1 MKIKYYPYQPHCFAF
16 GGFDLQM
23 LNALKAVNKLGVTA
37 TKFDLW
43 DLNDDFDIVHLW
55 GVGPHNYQ
63 LIEWSKKAEKKIVA
77 TLLLPYFD
85 TIRLKLSYCKHF
97 LTSDQKQ
104 YRTYLNFIDK
114 LVVVNELQLSILNKY
129 FKVPV
134 NKIEVIPNIIE
145 ERYFEIPTFDFSS
158 FYGIRNYV
166 LCTGNISSRKNQVN
180 LAKACIELKLNL
192 VLIGKV
198 LDGELLYANELEYLV
213 NNNSNIKWIRGLS
226 NASTELVSAYYQCEI
241 FALPSIDETQPISAL
256 EASAMGKPLLM
267 LDRMYAHQKYYKN
280 VTFCRTKEVS
290 DIVLALQECRLNCDK
305 VIQNFES
312 LNCKEENVGILYK
325 SIYEDLLCKS
335 N

>member
-1 MKIKYYPYQPHCFAF
+1 MQIKYYPYQPHCFAF

-23 LNALKAVNKLGVTA
+23 LNALKAVDKLGVDV

-43 DLNDDFDIVHLW
+43 GLDKDFDIIHLW
-55 GVGPHNYQ
+55 GVSPHNYH
-63 LIEWSKKAEKKIVA
+63 IIDWSKKSNKKIVA

-85 TIRLKLSYCKHF
+85 TFRLKLSFYKNF
-97 LTSDQKQ
+97 LSYGQRE
-104 YRTYLNFIDK
+104 YRKYLNLIDRI
-114 LVVVNELQLSILNKY
+114 VVVNELQLIILNKY

-134 NKIEVIPNIIE
+134 NKIAIIPNIIE
-145 ERYFEIPTFDFSS
+145 EFYFEIPDFDFSS
-158 FYGIRNYV
+158 KYNINNYI
-166 LCTGNISSRKNQVN
+166 LCTGNISSRKNQLN

-226 NASTELVSAYYQCEI
+226 NASNELVSAYYQCEI
-241 FALPSIDETQPISAL
+241 FALPSTDETQPISAL
-256 EASAMGKPLLM
+256 EASAMGKPLLL

-290 DIVLALQECRLNCDK
+290 DIVLALQECRLNSDK
-305 VIQNFES
+305 VIHNFES
-312 LNCKEENVGILYK
+312 ANCKEENVGILYK
-325 SIYEDLLCKS
+325 SIYEDLLSKS